1 MSLDLTK
8 SITQSCHCICRLP
21 MLASCHRS
29 RPNVLEDSWRLSFRE
44 SAANWLLFWTPLE
57 RPRWAF
63 TALESQLYRPQTS
76 ESRLETG
83 VSMSIEWM
91 ARIPLGC
98 ARGSQHEQHKD
109 GCRTEIK
116 RRVAICQSWPVG
128 EIELLEL
135 ETITNETYGKTYW
148 LCEPRTCAWRFKFF
162 HLALISLEVSFT
174 LSG

>member
-1 MSLDLTK
+1 MKAEFPRVGRKLALILDTIRASSLSLHG
-8 SITQSCHCICRLP
+8 SRVSALS
-21 MLASCHRS
+21 AS
-29 RPNVLEDSWRLSFRE
+29 DFRV
-44 SAANWLLFWTPLE
+44 
-57 RPRWAF
+57 
-63 TALESQLYRPQTS
+63 
-76 ESRLETG
+76 ETG

-98 ARGSQHEQHKD
+98 ARGSQHEQHMD

-174 LSG
+174 MSG